1 MLNAFK
7 LCLPKKG
14 KTMFKSLQAFPLEA
28 FRRPDVNTA
37 EVKFSTVLAKNVTS
51 ILGFK
56 VLNG

>member
-1 MLNAFK
+1 MLNAFT
-7 LCLPKKG
+7 LCLPKKTN
-14 KTMFKSLQAFPLEA
+14 TMFKSLQAFPLET